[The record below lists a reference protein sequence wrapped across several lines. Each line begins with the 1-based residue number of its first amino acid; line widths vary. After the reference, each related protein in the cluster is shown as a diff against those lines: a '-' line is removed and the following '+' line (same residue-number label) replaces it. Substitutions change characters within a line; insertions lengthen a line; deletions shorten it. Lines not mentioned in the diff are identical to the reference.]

1 LFDRAGLPASA
12 FPAFKEAI
20 ETMRQGRFVSEPGA
34 ARVKRRMIE
43 RVLARCQNGEF
54 GDLSPFIT
62 LLHRFAT
69 EAARED
75 ARVFFDRLAPKDI
88 RSRRQRVAA

>member
-1 LFDRAGLPASA
+1 
-12 FPAFKEAI
+12 
-20 ETMRQGRFVSEPGA
+20 
-34 ARVKRRMIE
+34 MIE

-54 GDLSPFIT
+54 GDLAPFIT

>member
-1 LFDRAGLPASA
+1 
-12 FPAFKEAI
+12 
-20 ETMRQGRFVSEPGA
+20 
-34 ARVKRRMIE
+34 MIE

-54 GDLSPFIT
+54 GDLAPLLT

-75 ARVFFDRLAPKDI
+75 AQLFFDQSALEDA